1 LKGFLRPTTKYIF
14 RQAMKGILPDEVLR
28 QPKAAFAAPVDY
40 WLAHDLRPMVDDLLC
55 ESQIRNRGLFKPED
69 VQKFVK
75 EHRNGA
81 QDWSMQIWQFLTLEL
96 WMQTFFNGRTKSSVD
111 QNFHPRQVATA

>member
-1 LKGFLRPTTKYIF
+1 
-14 RQAMKGILPDEVLR
+14 
-28 QPKAAFAAPVDY
+28 
-40 WLAHDLRPMVDDLLC
+40 MVDDLLC